1 MGFTSVVGGPLLLSF
16 DSGQRW
22 VKGRR
27 FDMPE
32 IPPPLSKP
40 VQPSLSAEDVCITY
54 KVGGVEVPV
63 LRGVSL
69 SVAAGEKIFLCG
81 PSGAGKT
88 TLLYTLG
95 GLERPNVG
103 RIFVG
108 GDSLYQMSQSARA
121 TLRNRRM
128 GYIFQNYL
136 LLPELTALENV
147 TLPALIGGTSARERA
162 EHLLASVGLIHRLH
176 HLPTQM
182 SGGEQQ
188 RVAIA
193 RSLINDPGFIFAD
206 EPTGNLDSK
215 TSHEVMALLLAAVA
229 ESGKTLMVVTH
240 DTSLASLGDR
250 TLHLRDGL
258 MES

>member
-1 MGFTSVVGGPLLLSF
+1 MSETVPN
-16 DSGQRW
+16 
-22 VKGRR
+22 
-27 FDMPE
+27 
-32 IPPPLSKP
+32 
-40 VQPSLSAEDVCITY
+40 QPQSNDRSLWAEDVHITY
-54 KVGGVEVPV
+54 KVGGADVPV

-95 GLERPNVG
+95 GLERPNAG
-103 RIFVG
+103 RILVG

-121 TLRNRRM
+121 TLRNQRM

-147 TLPALIGGTSARERA
+147 ALPALIGGRRARDRA
-162 EHLLASVGLIHRLH
+162 GHLLCSMGLGHRLD

-193 RSLINDPGFIFAD
+193 RSLINDPGYIFAD

-215 TSHEVMALLLAAVA
+215 TSHEVMELLLTAVA
-229 ESGKTLMVVTH
+229 QSGKTLMVVTH

>member
-1 MGFTSVVGGPLLLSF
+1 MPETPPNLSDPAQHPLWAEGVHVIYRVGG
-16 DSGQRW
+16 
-22 VKGRR
+22 
-27 FDMPE
+27 E
-32 IPPPLSKP
+32 
-40 VQPSLSAEDVCITY
+40 
-54 KVGGVEVPV
+54 EVPV
-63 LRGVSL
+63 LRGVNL
-69 SVAAGEKIFLCG
+69 SVAAGEKVFLCG

-88 TLLYTLG
+88 TLLYILG
-95 GLERPNVG
+95 GLERPNAG
-103 RIFVG
+103 RILVG
-108 GDSLYQMSQSARA
+108 GESLYQMSQSARA
-121 TLRNRRM
+121 NLRNQRM

-147 TLPALIGGTSARERA
+147 TLPALIGGKSACQRA
-162 EHLLASVGLIHRLH
+162 EALLASVGLAHRLH

-193 RSLINDPGFIFAD
+193 RSLINDPSYIFAD

-215 TSHEVMALLLAAVA
+215 TSHEVMELLLTAVA
-229 ESGKTLMVVTH
+229 KSGKTLMVVTH

>member
-1 MGFTSVVGGPLLLSF
+1 
-16 DSGQRW
+16 
-22 VKGRR
+22 
-27 FDMPE
+27 MPE

>member
-1 MGFTSVVGGPLLLSF
+1 
-16 DSGQRW
+16 
-22 VKGRR
+22 
-27 FDMPE
+27 MPE
-32 IPPPLSKP
+32 IPPPISKP

>member
-1 MGFTSVVGGPLLLSF
+1 MSETVPN
-16 DSGQRW
+16 
-22 VKGRR
+22 
-27 FDMPE
+27 
-32 IPPPLSKP
+32 
-40 VQPSLSAEDVCITY
+40 QPQSNDRSLWAEDVHITY
-54 KVGGVEVPV
+54 KVGGADVPV

-95 GLERPNVG
+95 GLERPNAG
-103 RIFVG
+103 RILVG

-121 TLRNRRM
+121 TLRNQRM

-147 TLPALIGGTSARERA
+147 ALPALIGGRSARDRA
-162 EHLLASVGLIHRLH
+162 GHLLSSMGLGHRLD

-193 RSLINDPGFIFAD
+193 RSLINDPGYIFAD

-215 TSHEVMALLLAAVA
+215 TSHEVMELLLTAVA
-229 ESGKTLMVVTH
+229 QSGKTLMVVTH
-240 DTSLASLGDR
+240 DTALASLGDR
-250 TLHLRDGL
+250 TLNLRDGL

>member
-1 MGFTSVVGGPLLLSF
+1 MGFTSAVGEPFLLSF

-32 IPPPLSKP
+32 IPPPISKP

>member
-1 MGFTSVVGGPLLLSF
+1 MPVSHPQSPPTKQTSL
-16 DSGQRW
+16 W
-22 VKGRR
+22 
-27 FDMPE
+27 
-32 IPPPLSKP
+32 
-40 VQPSLSAEDVCITY
+40 AEDIRITY
-54 KVGGVEVPV
+54 KVGGTDVPV

-95 GLERPNVG
+95 GLEKPNAG
-103 RIFVG
+103 RVLVG

-121 TLRNRRM
+121 TIRNWRM

-147 TLPALIGGTSARERA
+147 ALPALIGGKSAKSRA
-162 EHLLASVGLIHRLH
+162 ESLLASVGLGHRLH

-215 TSHEVMALLLAAVA
+215 TSHGVMELLLAAVA

-250 TLHLRDGL
+250 TLHLRDGV